1 MRHLY
6 AIALGSNRSHGRY
19 GRPAAVV
26 EAAIARLD
34 EEFGL
39 FDASP
44 IILNSAEGGAGRDFA
59 NAVALVESALEPP
72 DMLMRLKSIE
82 YAFGRRRG
90 RRWGP
95 RVLDL
100 DIALWSGG
108 KFRSRRLTIPHPA
121 LAKRSFVLQP
131 LVATAP
137 NWRVGGLTIRHL
149 ACRADRR
156 SPIPPSLGAGLRS

>member
-1 MRHLY
+1 MTPTSHLY
-6 AIALGSNRSHGRY
+6 AIAIGSNRPHGRF
-19 GRPAAVV
+19 GRPAGVV

-44 IILNSAEGGAGRDFA
+44 IVLNSAHGGAGRDFA
-59 NAVALVESALEPP
+59 NAVALIESDLEPSALLEH
-72 DMLMRLKSIE
+72 LKAIE
-82 YAFGRRRG
+82 RDFGRRPG

-108 KFRSRRLTIPHPA
+108 RFRSRRLIIPHPQLA
-121 LAKRSFVLQP
+121 LRTFVLQP
-131 LVATAP
+131 LAAIAP
-137 NWRVGGLTIRHL
+137 RWRVGSLDARHL
-149 ACRADRR
+149 ADRLAR
-156 SPIPPSLGAGLRS
+156 RRPHG

>member
-1 MRHLY
+1 MAHHLY
-6 AIALGSNRSHGRY
+6 AIAIGSNRPHGRH
-19 GRPAAVV
+19 GRPPQVV

-44 IILNSAEGGAGRDFA
+44 IVLNPAHGPAGRDFA
-59 NAVALVESALEPP
+59 NAVALVESRLEPAE
-72 DMLMRLKSIE
+72 MLQSLKSIE
-82 YAFGRRRG
+82 RDFGRRAS

-108 KFRSRRLTIPHPA
+108 KFRSRRLNIPHPE
-121 LAKRSFVLQP
+121 LARRSFVLQP
-131 LVATAP
+131 LTAIAP
-137 NWRVGGLTIRHL
+137 RWSVGQLTIRQMAARL
-149 ACRADRR
+149 ARR
-156 SPIPPSLGAGLRS
+156 TPQG